1 MARAAGKLIFRLW
14 ATCAIALSKQADQAA
29 ANSCSGLVPIRAEPG
44 VESLMSRRPSEL
56 REAPLSRPP
65 VVRVLAVYT
74 SFPLLFIVHSF
85 QRLVR
90 ELRQTRTVRTDLSA
104 GVDQVAA
111 ISTTAWAKACGAS
124 CGRLCPI
131 PPVMCL
137 CSYFPENLFA

>member
-1 MARAAGKLIFRLW
+1 M
-14 ATCAIALSKQADQAA
+14 ALSKQADQAA

-65 VVRVLAVYT
+65 GVRVLAVYK
-74 SFPLLFIVHSF
+74 SFPRLFIVHPYNGS
-85 QRLVR
+85 LVVWGR
-90 ELRQTRTVRTDLSA
+90 RGQGARTCPA
-104 GVDQVAA
+104 GADQVAA

-124 CGRLCPI
+124 CGRLWPI
-131 PPVMCL
+131 PPVMCR